1 MGTELFEN
9 NPVPK
14 KKLEVV
20 VERKEKKRD
29 VKSRIVSAAWQL
41 FYERGYNGTTVDD
54 IIALSGTSKGSF
66 YYYFSSKDELLNTLA
81 DVLDDHYAELEE
93 KMDPKMDCYDKL
105 LFINYEMHCMMEEKI
120 DIELLAS
127 LYASQ
132 LMTTG
137 GSSLLNQNRRYY
149 KLVTK
154 IIEDGQK
161 SGQIRAD
168 IPVSMITRYYSM
180 CERALVSDWCMSKGA
195 YSLGEYSK
203 ECMPM
208 MMQGFRL

>member
-1 MGTELFEN
+1 MKVEVDVEN
-9 NPVPK
+9 K
-14 KKLEVV
+14 KT
-20 VERKEKKRD
+20 KRD
-29 VKSRIVSAAWQL
+29 VKSRIVTAAWQL
-41 FYERGYNGTTVDD
+41 FHEKGYNGTTVDD
-54 IIALSGTSKGSF
+54 IIALSDTSKGSF

-81 DVLDDHYAELEE
+81 DILDNHYEELEE
-93 KMDPKMDCYDKL
+93 NMDSDMDCYDKL
-105 LFINYEMHCMMEEKI
+105 LFINYEMHCMMENQI

-132 LMTTG
+132 LLTTG

-161 SGQIRAD
+161 AGQIRSD
-168 IPVSMITRYYSM
+168 IPVSAITKYYSM

-203 ECMPM
+203 ECMPL
-208 MMQGFRL
+208 MMQGFRP

>member
-1 MGTELFEN
+1 M
-9 NPVPK
+9 
-14 KKLEVV
+14 
-20 VERKEKKRD
+20 ERKEKKRD

-41 FYERGYNGTTVDD
+41 FYEKGYNGTTVDD

-66 YYYFSSKDELLNTLA
+66 YYYFSSKDELLNTLS
-81 DVLDDHYAELEE
+81 VILDDYYEELEE
-93 KMDPKMDCYDKL
+93 KMAPEMNNFEKL
-105 LFINYEMHCMMEEKI
+105 LYINYEMHCMMEEKI
-120 DIELLAS
+120 DFELLAS

-132 LMTTG
+132 LVTTG
-137 GSSLLNQNRRYY
+137 GSSLLNQNRKYY

-161 SGQIRAD
+161 LGQISARMPVRA
-168 IPVSMITRYYSM
+168 ITKYYAM
-180 CERALVSDWCMSKGA
+180 CERALVSDWCMSRGA

-208 MMQGFRL
+208 MLQGLRGEI

>member
-1 MGTELFEN
+1 M
-9 NPVPK
+9 
-14 KKLEVV
+14 
-20 VERKEKKRD
+20 ERKEKRD
-29 VKSRIVSAAWQL
+29 VKSRIVTAAWQL
-41 FYERGYNGTTVDD
+41 FYEKGYNGTTVDD

-81 DVLDDHYAELEE
+81 DILDDHYAELEE
-93 KMDPKMDCYDKL
+93 RMDTDMNCYEKL

-161 SGQIRAD
+161 LGQIRAD
-168 IPVSMITRYYSM
+168 IPVSMITRYYSIPILQSQYL
-180 CERALVSDWCMSKGA
+180 RRDHIQSK
-195 YSLGEYSK
+195 SFSSN
-203 ECMPM
+203 
-208 MMQGFRL
+208 Q

>member
-1 MGTELFEN
+1 M
-9 NPVPK
+9 
-14 KKLEVV
+14 
-20 VERKEKKRD
+20 ERKEKKRD

-41 FYERGYNGTTVDD
+41 FYEKGYNGTTVDD

-66 YYYFSSKDELLNTLA
+66 YYYFSSKDELLNTLS
-81 DVLDDHYAELEE
+81 VILDDYYEELEE
-93 KMDPKMDCYDKL
+93 KMAPEMNNFEKL
-105 LFINYEMHCMMEEKI
+105 LYIYYEMHCMMVEKI

-132 LMTTG
+132 VVTTG
-137 GSSLLNQNRRYY
+137 GSSLLNQNLKYY

-161 SGQIRAD
+161 LGQISARM
-168 IPVSMITRYYSM
+168 PVSAITKYYAM
-180 CERALVSDWCMSKGA
+180 CERALVSDWCMSRGA

-208 MMQGFRL
+208 MLQGLRGEI